1 MHTSNTPTPEQIQDT
16 STDDTPTD
24 DTEATQ
30 AADAAAPDATGT
42 DNAGGEGGPTTF
54 TQEQVNDIVAKR
66 LAREDAKYADYDQL
80 KEKAAQA
87 DALQEQLDRLSAEN
101 ERQRLVSQIANE
113 KGVPAA
119 LLQNAGDTAEE
130 ITQAADALLEWKG
143 DAKAP
148 SLPAV
153 GGDPDAPAGA
163 DWVGQLFATL

>member
-1 MHTSNTPTPEQIQDT
+1 MSASNDSISEQIQES
-16 STDDTPTD
+16 STDDAATD
-24 DTEATQ
+24 GTEATQ
-30 AADAAAPDATGT
+30 AEDTAAQDATGT

-143 DAKAP
+143 DVKAP

>member
-1 MHTSNTPTPEQIQDT
+1 MSASNDSISEQIQES
-16 STDDTPTD
+16 STDDAATD
-24 DTEATQ
+24 GTEATQ
-30 AADAAAPDATGT
+30 AEDTAAQDATGT
-42 DNAGGEGGPTTF
+42 DNAGGEGGPATF

>member
-1 MHTSNTPTPEQIQDT
+1 MSASNDSISEQIQES
-16 STDDTPTD
+16 STDDAATD
-24 DTEATQ
+24 GTEATQ
-30 AADAAAPDATGT
+30 AEDTAAPDATGT

-153 GGDPDAPAGA
+153 GGDPDTPVGA

>member
-1 MHTSNTPTPEQIQDT
+1 MSASNDSISEQIQES
-16 STDDTPTD
+16 STDDAATD
-24 DTEATQ
+24 GTEATQ
-30 AADAAAPDATGT
+30 AEDTAAPDATGT
-42 DNAGGEGGPTTF
+42 DNAGGEGGSTTF

-153 GGDPDAPAGA
+153 GGDPDTPVGA